1 MMNLSSLSKAQIL
14 LVLAIFVAIGVYMG
28 APLHMAAGAVIFLL
42 CFAAILIQK
51 AINEI
56 GRTHEVMLRLQ
67 KGDFEARIL
76 GIKEGGKIGALQKA
90 TNNMIDYVDA
100 FVREASAVMIC
111 INEGKYYRRI
121 FENGMHGSLLTGT
134 KVINE
139 AVGSFQGAQQNF
151 ANNLMGQTDGFD
163 ENIAVFIE
171 NVIESMGTLS
181 NTSSGLSNVAND
193 SENQAGTL
201 ISSSKT
207 ASENVNTVASASEE
221 LSATIREIAS
231 QVTVSSNI
239 ASEAVD
245 KAEEANNVIS
255 SLEYSS
261 EKIGEVVE
269 LIKDIAEQTNLL
281 ALNATIE
288 AARAGDAGKGF
299 AVVASEVKALASETA
314 KATEEIEAQVVA
326 TQNATNKTVAAISQV
341 SETIGQMN
349 EISTGIATAMEE
361 QSIAM
366 QEIVRST
373 QGAADSTNRVSEV
386 AVGVKK
392 ASEQTKVAANDLSVA
407 TGEINNKAVSLS
419 NEVEVFLANIKTA

>member
-14 LVLAIFVAIGVYMG
+14 LVLSIFVAIGVYMG

-42 CFAAILIQK
+42 CFATIFIQK

-121 FENGMHGSLLTGT
+121 LENGMHGSLLTGT

-171 NVIESMGTLS
+171 SVIESMGTLS

-201 ISSSKT
+201 ISSSET

-407 TGEINNKAVSLS
+407 TGEINRKAVSLS
-419 NEVEVFLANIKTA
+419 SEVEVFLANIKTA

>member
-1 MMNLSSLSKAQIL
+1 MMNLSSLFKAQIFL
-14 LVLAIFVAIGVYMG
+14 TLAVLVYVAVYTG
-28 APLHMAAGAVIFLL
+28 ISLHMVVG
-42 CFAAILIQK
+42 AAIILSLMSMIFIQK

-56 GRTHEVMLRLQ
+56 GRTYEIMLRL
-67 KGDFEARIL
+67 KEGDFEARIL
-76 GIKEGGKIGALQKA
+76 DIKEGGKIGALQKA

-100 FVREASAVMIC
+100 FVREASAVMIS

-121 FENGMHGSLLTGT
+121 LENGMHGSLLTGT

-139 AVGSFQGAQQNF
+139 AVSSFQKAQNNF
-151 ANNLMGQTDGFD
+151 ADNLMGQTDGFD
-163 ENIAVFIE
+163 QNISVFIE
-171 NVIESMGTLS
+171 NVIESMGILS
-181 NTSSGLSNVAND
+181 NTSSGLSDVAND
-193 SENQAGTL
+193 SEYQAGTL
-201 ISSSKT
+201 IKSSEM

-239 ASEAVD
+239 ANEAVE

-255 SLEYSS
+255 SLEDNSD
-261 EKIGEVVE
+261 KIGEVVE

-288 AARAGDAGKGF
+288 AARAGEAGKGF

-314 KATEEIEAQVVA
+314 KATEEIEAQVAA
-326 TQNATNKTVAAISQV
+326 TQDATSQTVAAINQV

-349 EISTGIATAMEE
+349 EISTGIAAAMEE

-373 QGAADSTNRVSEV
+373 QGAADSTNKVSEV
-386 AVGVKK
+386 AIGVKK
-392 ASEQTKVAANDLSVA
+392 ASEKTKVAANDLSQA
-407 TGEINNKAVSLS
+407 TSEINKKAVSLS

>member
-14 LVLAIFVAIGVYMG
+14 LVLGVLVSIVAYMG
-28 APLHMAAGAVIFLL
+28 APLHMSVGAVLILLVISIIF
-42 CFAAILIQK
+42 IQK

-67 KGDFEARIL
+67 KGDFEARL
-76 GIKEGGKIGALQKA
+76 LNIKEGGKIGALQKA

-121 FENGMHGSLLTGT
+121 LENGMHGSLLTGT

-139 AVGSFQGAQQNF
+139 AVSSFQGAQDNF

-163 ENIAVFIE
+163 KNIAVFIE
-171 NVIESMGTLS
+171 SVIESMGTLS

-201 ISSSKT
+201 ISSSET

-239 ASEAVD
+239 ASDAVE
-245 KAEEANNVIS
+245 KAEEANSVIS
-255 SLEYSS
+255 SLEDSS
-261 EKIGEVVE
+261 DKIGEVVE

-326 TQNATNKTVAAISQV
+326 TQDATNKTVDAISQV

-349 EISTGIATAMEE
+349 EISTGIAAAMEE

-386 AVGVKK
+386 AVGVKE
-392 ASEQTKVAANDLSVA
+392 ASEQTKVAANDLSNA
-407 TGEINNKAVSLS
+407 TREINKKAVSLS

>member
-1 MMNLSSLSKAQIL
+1 MMNLSSLFKAQIFL
-14 LVLAIFVAIGVYMG
+14 ALAVLVSIVAYMG
-28 APLHMAAGAVIFLL
+28 APLHMSVGAVI
-42 CFAAILIQK
+42 ILSLISIIFIQK
-51 AINEI
+51 AVNEI
-56 GRTHEVMLRLQ
+56 GRTYEVMLRLQ
-67 KGDFEARIL
+67 KGDFEARL
-76 GIKEGGKIGALQKA
+76 LNIKEGGKIGALQKA

-100 FVREASAVMIC
+100 FVREASAVMIS

-121 FENGMHGSLLTGT
+121 LENGMHGSLLTGT

-139 AVGSFQGAQQNF
+139 AVSSFQGAQNNF

-171 NVIESMGTLS
+171 SVIESMGTLS

-201 ISSSKT
+201 ISSSET

-239 ASEAVD
+239 ASEAVE
-245 KAEEANNVIS
+245 KAEEANNVITGLKDS
-255 SLEYSS
+255 SD
-261 EKIGEVVE
+261 KIGEVVE

-314 KATEEIEAQVVA
+314 KATEEIETQVVA
-326 TQNATNKTVAAISQV
+326 TQNATDKTVSAISHV

-349 EISTGIATAMEE
+349 EISTGIAAAMEE

-386 AVGVKK
+386 AVGVKE

-407 TGEINNKAVSLS
+407 TGEINKKAVSLS